1 MAIQN
6 GLTDRFGR
14 RYAPGARV
22 IYPTRRGSVMQLI
35 EATILATVIKTPP
48 GSFFTQEMLVARRRN
63 GTKVTLRNLWDVVV
77 VPAVRA

>member
-1 MAIQN
+1 
-6 GLTDRFGR
+6 
-14 RYAPGARV
+14 
-22 IYPTRRGSVMQLI
+22 MQLI